1 MEEMYSNSFKSVHP
15 KQAHQTLTNRI
26 RIAKNAN
33 EELLEYFRE
42 RIGIEDQYN
51 KALNK
56 LAKRTSS
63 SSSSPA
69 NGGETGRFRFD
80 QSNPEEDG
88 HQLARRILEEELLQT
103 IASHSNYQSLLQ
115 NEIESGIR
123 NVFNDESKLKN
134 AEEQLTRLMK
144 SYDESEQ
151 KLTRSTQKLNSA
163 SSNLRKIQTLQTK
176 QAEDQQSFNQ
186 AKQIWSQQS
195 PQAFNTYQSIDYQ
208 RLVDLFETLTKFE
221 TIQADHHRQLIEIS
235 EQSTLA
241 LLAFDFKEDIQRFAL
256 TNGTI
261 PDPTTNSNATP
272 DNQLDPVTPAPAHSR
287 NPTTDRPSEAESLQ
301 AIDETID
308 PEEQL
313 RSSVRSPSRRPLQ
326 SSAASP
332 SPSVTRQPNGSYDP
346 NHPEIPKLNA
356 PNISIPIRSTP
367 NSPANLSQHTLPPRT
382 LYVQSHPS
390 SESVSNNRTRQSADL
405 NRSQRSNMRMAL
417 SPKRPSPTTTS
428 TTTPAATTK
437 SEKLFSRSRFVNIL
451 SRNNTSNNNTSS
463 GLKSI
468 RRLSQTNL
476 SSSHIND
483 SGPAS
488 AKRHQSPLPSAD
500 RSRQQRSSSMMAH
513 DSSGRINSDQ
523 QPPPLPSP
531 STTENNNKTWSSTR
545 LAQLLPGTGP
555 LLLKKKFSQSG
566 RHWKPSSSS
575 NIKDQSSA
583 PASINLDADG
593 FTIPPQDRDRP
604 PWELDAHAEVLSL
617 DRTESSINNHQ
628 NSGTNIQEETDQLVE
643 RSSTNET
650 PRHNFAIKPT
660 TSSSEVIREKD
671 DESER
676 KAAIERVQNTL
687 SSTSVNGVGLMGGT
701 RRSNTAL
708 RGRRADGRGVTMYDP
723 PSLPDPGS
731 TSLLRRGTLNDKLS
745 SNEVFQP
752 SSKTI
757 EPRNLE
763 PSSRSLSDNSSPT
776 KLSPSTNNFSNLYHS
791 PEPLSSTTFSD
802 LPISMTTTHP
812 QQQSEKP
819 DEEEGHGLSRS
830 NSFTS
835 NISNSNLARY
845 GFMNIL
851 PPLPPP
857 PHPTTTTSTSKNP
870 FINMFSPSNSI
881 STHDINHQPEE
892 LTESITESHD
902 LSFPT
907 NKPSSSTTPK
917 INHPHLFKV
926 VEKVNVLM
934 DHGSVTKL
942 LIIGQV
948 FITRKIVVQ
957 LITNLSGSGSDTE
970 DKKSLSFDIRGLDRL
985 EKLVYPD
992 ELVSPIQTD
1001 KDINKDPTDKI
1012 GRYNIDLNRLLSVFT
1027 SSSQEEGEEE
1037 GEQVCILKYRV
1048 FIDPKLTSIQDY
1060 HNLASQF
1067 VPLIVVP
1074 KWRFSHHKTELVINY
1089 HLSENFK
1096 LFHSNTSSSSEEEL
1110 EVCKEENG
1118 RTSYK
1123 DIILNQFNI
1132 KTSIF
1137 NNNNDQNSSPRL
1149 DNDQIDSG
1157 SSKKMKKNVIDHQS
1171 LPIGKFDPQDNS
1183 IQWDIPSPSSS
1194 NTEDTDERKS
1204 SGSGGIKLD
1213 GLKGKLICRFIHP
1226 SSSSDPSSS
1235 SGKPT
1240 EIDQD
1245 QDLLARAWCGPVHVH
1260 WTVNGISFA
1269 GLDFTFS
1276 LHESSYTVDFN
1287 VVCSTFLC
1295 R

>member
-1 MEEMYSNSFKSVHP
+1 
-15 KQAHQTLTNRI
+15 
-26 RIAKNAN
+26 
-33 EELLEYFRE
+33 
-42 RIGIEDQYN
+42 
-51 KALNK
+51 
-56 LAKRTSS
+56 
-63 SSSSPA
+63 
-69 NGGETGRFRFD
+69 
-80 QSNPEEDG
+80 
-88 HQLARRILEEELLQT
+88 
-103 IASHSNYQSLLQ
+103 
-115 NEIESGIR
+115 
-123 NVFNDESKLKN
+123 
-134 AEEQLTRLMK
+134 
-144 SYDESEQ
+144 
-151 KLTRSTQKLNSA
+151 
-163 SSNLRKIQTLQTK
+163 
-176 QAEDQQSFNQ
+176 
-186 AKQIWSQQS
+186 
-195 PQAFNTYQSIDYQ
+195 
-208 RLVDLFETLTKFE
+208 
-221 TIQADHHRQLIEIS
+221 
-235 EQSTLA
+235 
-241 LLAFDFKEDIQRFAL
+241 
-256 TNGTI
+256 
-261 PDPTTNSNATP
+261 
-272 DNQLDPVTPAPAHSR
+272 
-287 NPTTDRPSEAESLQ
+287 
-301 AIDETID
+301 
-308 PEEQL
+308 
-313 RSSVRSPSRRPLQ
+313 
-326 SSAASP
+326 
-332 SPSVTRQPNGSYDP
+332 
-346 NHPEIPKLNA
+346 
-356 PNISIPIRSTP
+356 
-367 NSPANLSQHTLPPRT
+367 
-382 LYVQSHPS
+382 
-390 SESVSNNRTRQSADL
+390 
-405 NRSQRSNMRMAL
+405 MAL

-437 SEKLFSRSRFVNIL
+437 SEKLSHAVDLSTSYHETIRVITTPVVVSNPSEGYHKPISHPVILTTQARRVRNDINLHYHRPIDLVNK
-451 SRNNTSNNNTSS
+451 
-463 GLKSI
+463 GV
-468 RRLSQTNL
+468 Q
-476 SSSHIND
+476 
-483 SGPAS
+483 
-488 AKRHQSPLPSAD
+488 
-500 RSRQQRSSSMMAH
+500 
-513 DSSGRINSDQ
+513 
-523 QPPPLPSP
+523 
-531 STTENNNKTWSSTR
+531 
-545 LAQLLPGTGP
+545 
-555 LLLKKKFSQSG
+555 KKFSQSG

-583 PASINLDADG
+583 PASLNLDADG

-604 PWELDAHAEVLSL
+604 PWELDAHAEELISKKKPIKWL
-617 DRTESSINNHQ
+617 
-628 NSGTNIQEETDQLVE
+628 E
-643 RSSTNET
+643 RSSTNDT
-650 PRHNFAIKPT
+650 ARHNFAIKPT
-660 TSSSEVIREKD
+660 RSSSE
-671 DESER
+671 
-676 KAAIERVQNTL
+676 NTL

-731 TSLLRRGTLNDKLS
+731 TSLLRR
-745 SNEVFQP
+745 VFQP
-752 SSKTI
+752 PSKTI
-757 EPRNLE
+757 EPRNSEL
-763 PSSRSLSDNSSPT
+763 SSRSLSDNSSPT
-776 KLSPSTNNFSNLYHS
+776 KTLTSTNNFKKH
-791 PEPLSSTTFSD
+791 
-802 LPISMTTTHP
+802 
-812 QQQSEKP
+812 

-857 PHPTTTTSTSKNP
+857 PHPTTTTTTSKNP

-1096 LFHSNTSSSSEEEL
+1096 LFHSNTSSSSEE
-1110 EVCKEENG
+1110 
-1118 RTSYK
+1118 
-1123 DIILNQFNI
+1123 D
-1132 KTSIF
+1132 
-1137 NNNNDQNSSPRL
+1137 
-1149 DNDQIDSG
+1149 G

-1213 GLKGKLICRFIHP
+1213 GLKGKLICRLFILLLL
-1226 SSSSDPSSS
+1226 
-1235 SGKPT
+1235 PT
-1240 EIDQD
+1240 
-1245 QDLLARAWCGPVHVH
+1245 LL
-1260 WTVNGISFA
+1260 
-1269 GLDFTFS
+1269 LLLES
-1276 LHESSYTVDFN
+1276 L
-1287 VVCSTFLC
+1287 L

>member
-1 MEEMYSNSFKSVHP
+1 MKKFRKGTKNKQEDGGNILKLIQSSSNT
-15 KQAHQTLTNRI
+15 HQQNQDSKERKRGTTRI
-26 RIAKNAN
+26 
-33 EELLEYFRE
+33 LQRE
-42 RIGIEDQYN
+42 DWDEDQY
-51 KALNK
+51 K
-56 LAKRTSS
+56 
-63 SSSSPA
+63 
-69 NGGETGRFRFD
+69 
-80 QSNPEEDG
+80 EDG

-123 NVFNDESKLKN
+123 NVFNDESKLK
-134 AEEQLTRLMK
+134 
-144 SYDESEQ
+144 
-151 KLTRSTQKLNSA
+151 TQKNT

-272 DNQLDPVTPAPAHSR
+272 ENQLDPVTPAPAHSR
-287 NPTTDRPSEAESLQ
+287 NPTTDGPSEAESLQ

-405 NRSQRSNMRMAL
+405 NRSQRSNMQMAL

-437 SEKLFSRSRFVNIL
+437 SEKLSHAVDLSTSYHETIRVITTPVVVSNPSEGYHKPISHPVILTTQARRNKLRS
-451 SRNNTSNNNTSS
+451 TT
-463 GLKSI
+463 
-468 RRLSQTNL
+468 T
-476 SSSHIND
+476 
-483 SGPAS
+483 
-488 AKRHQSPLPSAD
+488 
-500 RSRQQRSSSMMAH
+500 
-513 DSSGRINSDQ
+513 
-523 QPPPLPSP
+523 PLPSP

-566 RHWKPSSSS
+566 RHWKPSSLLISKI
-575 NIKDQSSA
+575 NSA
-583 PASINLDADG
+583 PASLNLDADG

-628 NSGTNIQEETDQLVE
+628 NSGTNIQEETDQM
-643 RSSTNET
+643 
-650 PRHNFAIKPT
+650 PT
-660 TSSSEVIREKD
+660 TEFLRSDSRKEN
-671 DESER
+671 ESER

-687 SSTSVNGVGLMGGT
+687 SSTSVNG
-701 RRSNTAL
+701 S
-708 RGRRADGRGVTMYDP
+708 
-723 PSLPDPGS
+723 PDPGS

-752 SSKTI
+752 PSKTI
-757 EPRNLE
+757 EPRNSEL
-763 PSSRSLSDNSSPT
+763 SSRSLSDNSSPT

-802 LPISMTTTHP
+802 LPISMTTTHQ
-812 QQQSEKP
+812 QQQSEKH

-857 PHPTTTTSTSKNP
+857 PHPTTTTTSKNP
-870 FINMFSPSNSI
+870 FINISI
-881 STHDINHQPEE
+881 I
-892 LTESITESHD
+892 
-902 LSFPT
+902 
-907 NKPSSSTTPK
+907 
-917 INHPHLFKV
+917 HLFKV

-1245 QDLLARAWCGPVHVH
+1245 QDLLARSWCDPVHVH

>member
-1 MEEMYSNSFKSVHP
+1 MEEIYSNSFKSVHP
-15 KQAHQTLTNRI
+15 KQAHQTLINRI

-42 RIGIEDQYN
+42 RIGIEDQYS

-56 LAKRTSS
+56 LAKRT

-123 NVFNDESKLKN
+123 NVFNDESKLKT

-272 DNQLDPVTPAPAHSR
+272 ENQLDPVTPAPAHSR
-287 NPTTDRPSEAESLQ
+287 NPTTDGPSEAESLQ

-405 NRSQRSNMRMAL
+405 NRSQRSNMQMAL

-488 AKRHQSPLPSAD
+488 SKRHQSPLPSAD

-583 PASINLDADG
+583 PASLNLDADG

-628 NSGTNIQEETDQLVE
+628 NSGTNIQEETDQMVE
-643 RSSTNET
+643 RSSTNDT
-650 PRHNFAIKPT
+650 ARHNFAIKPT
-660 TSSSEVIREKD
+660 RSSSEVIQEKEN
-671 DESER
+671 ESER

-708 RGRRADGRGVTMYDP
+708 RGRRADGRG
-723 PSLPDPGS
+723 
-731 TSLLRRGTLNDKLS
+731 GTLNDKLS

-752 SSKTI
+752 PSKTI
-757 EPRNLE
+757 EPRNSEL
-763 PSSRSLSDNSSPT
+763 SSRSLSDNSSPT

-802 LPISMTTTHP
+802 LPISMTTTHQ
-812 QQQSEKP
+812 QQQSEKH

-851 PPLPPP
+851 PPLPPLL
-857 PHPTTTTSTSKNP
+857 
-870 FINMFSPSNSI
+870 I
-881 STHDINHQPEE
+881 QQQQRRPEE

-1012 GRYNIDLNRLLSVFT
+1012 G
-1027 SSSQEEGEEE
+1027 
-1037 GEQVCILKYRV
+1037 RV

-1171 LPIGKFDPQDNS
+1171 LPI
-1183 IQWDIPSPSSS
+1183 
-1194 NTEDTDERKS
+1194 DTDERKS

-1245 QDLLARAWCGPVHVH
+1245 QDLLARSWCDPVHVH

-1287 VVCSTFLC
+1287 VPKLLSFNLT
-1295 R
+1295 